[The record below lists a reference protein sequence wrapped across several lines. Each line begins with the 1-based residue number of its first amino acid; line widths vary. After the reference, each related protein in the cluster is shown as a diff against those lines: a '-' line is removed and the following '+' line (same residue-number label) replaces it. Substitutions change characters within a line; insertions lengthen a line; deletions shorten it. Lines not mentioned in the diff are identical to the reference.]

1 MNSSRITL
9 LVGVLLSASCVMS
22 LRAGD
27 PESAD
32 PDAAG
37 PGTAE
42 PGAAEAHS
50 ARVPGRVRIFDSDLT
65 SAETS
70 ETPGYVRI
78 IDSWSTSPDE
88 VFRPVTFQE
97 AGPASVAAP
106 IFQGNVNRG
115 RLLFGSPSR
124 SRSLLSTNRRALS
137 QQPGTSVV
145 LGTESRGRQTTD
157 VGQLLGKSS
166 SSLGIA
172 TEKRSPIV
180 TDVRVRGSQ
189 VGQLLASGSYWF
201 PVRSDLDT
209 LLSKI
214 DSSIVE
220 DVIVIKGP
228 YASRYGPGYSFIDF
242 DLKASPRF
250 ENGFEVHGSSSLN
263 YSTNGEQWNGRQ
275 TFWGGDEDYGFRIG
289 YGLRSGVDY
298 ETGDGIKLPSSYKS
312 GDLDFAFGF
321 DLDDNRSLEFQYLR
335 LDQSDVQLPN
345 QINVIDFL
353 ATDSYEVTYTER
365 DGVADL
371 LVFETWFNLTRLQG
385 DSQDSGKRAQI
396 PELDAGNF
404 INSIEGW
411 NTSTGYNLG
420 LTWELDGDQS
430 LTLGTDFRYLM
441 GELNEFGTADFFFNP
456 AGPGAPPI
464 SNFQVPSSYQANP
477 GIYVEHVNPVTSRL
491 TVRTGGRFDWV
502 NMNAET
508 DIDGAETFGDPLDVF
523 VGGAAG
529 VFDQSFELGQGY
541 VTADYQASDY
551 INLNGGLGF
560 GMRAPTMAEMYSNGT
575 FSVIMPQFAFA
586 APFGNP
592 LLKPEKR
599 YQVDLGMTYDD
610 GQSRGGVNA
619 YHAWIIDY
627 ITLDG
632 GFGNVV
638 GSGFQP
644 AYGYTNTD
652 LATLAGFEA
661 FAEQDLNTWFT
672 AFGNLSYTE
681 GRDHR
686 RNGTNYPFSF
696 ATFTANNRSNANQ
709 DEEPLYAI
717 FPLEA
722 RVGLRLTEPT
732 EARWGLEFSARIVD
746 NQDRVARTLLETETS
761 GFTTYDLRGFL
772 QATDAML
779 LVAGV
784 ENLTD
789 KNYQEHLDPRN
800 LSNVF
805 RPGINYYFGAELT
818 Y

>member
-1 MNSSRITL
+1 MS
-9 LVGVLLSASCVMS
+9 LVLIVSASQAS
-22 LRAGD
+22 RLQAD
-27 PESAD
+27 DESPQAVVSNAVSSNSD
-32 PDAAG
+32 ESKE
-37 PGTAE
+37 E
-42 PGAAEAHS
+42 PG
-50 ARVPGRVRIFDSDLT
+50 
-65 SAETS
+65 
-70 ETPGYVRI
+70 YMRI

-88 VFRPVTFQE
+88 VFRPASFQD
-97 AGPASVAAP
+97 AGPAPVAAP
-106 IFQGNVNRG
+106 IFQDNTNRG
-115 RLLFGSPSR
+115 RRLFGSPSG
-124 SRSLLSTNRRALS
+124 SRSLLSANRRSLS
-137 QQPGTSVV
+137 RQPGTNVV
-145 LGTESRGRQTTD
+145 LGTESKGRKTTD
-157 VGQLLGKSS
+157 IGQLLGKSS
-166 SSLGIA
+166 SSIGIA

-180 TDVRVRGSQ
+180 TDVRVRGTQ

-214 DSSIVE
+214 DSSIIQ

-242 DLKASPRF
+242 ELKHTPRY
-250 ENGFEVHGSSSLN
+250 ENGFEVHGSSSIN
-263 YSTNGEQWNGRQ
+263 YATNGEQWNGRQ
-275 TFWGGDEDYGFRIG
+275 TFWGGDEDYGFRVG

-298 ETGDGIKLPSSYKS
+298 ETGDGVKLPSSYKS

-321 DLDDNRSLEFQYLR
+321 DLDDDRSIEFQYLR

-371 LVFETWFNLTRLQG
+371 LVFESWFNLTRLQG

-396 PELDAGNF
+396 PELDQENF
-404 INSIEGW
+404 INFIEGW
-411 NTSTGYNLG
+411 NSSAGFNLA
-420 LTWELDGDQS
+420 LTWDMDGGQT

-441 GELNEFGTADFFFNP
+441 QELNEFSDADFFFGNP
-456 AGPGAPPI
+456 PL
-464 SNFQVPSSYQANP
+464 SNFQLPSSYQSDA
-477 GIYVEHVNPVTSRL
+477 GIFIEHVNPVTDRL
-491 TVRTGGRFDWV
+491 TIRSGGRFDWV
-502 NMNAET
+502 NSNAET
-508 DIDGAETFGDPLDVF
+508 DADGALLFGSPTLEEF
-523 VGGAAG
+523 IGGAPG
-529 VFDQSFELGQGY
+529 VFDQSFELGQGFI
-541 VTADYQASDY
+541 TTEYQACDHITLTS
-551 INLNGGLGF
+551 GLGF

-575 FSVIMPQFAFA
+575 FSTIMPQFALT

-599 YQVDLGMTYDD
+599 YQVDLGMAYDYGD
-610 GQSRGGVNA
+610 KRGGVNA

-632 GFGNVV
+632 GFGNMV
-638 GSGFQP
+638 GTAFQP

-672 AFGNLSYTE
+672 AFGTMSFTE
-681 GRDHR
+681 GRDHK

-696 ATFTANNRSNANQ
+696 ATFTANERSNAVQ

-732 EARWGLEFSARIVD
+732 TGQYGLEFSARIVD
-746 NQDRVARTLLETETS
+746 NQDRIARTLLETETA
-761 GFTTYDLRGFL
+761 GFTTYDLRGFI
-772 QATDAML
+772 QATDSLL
-779 LVAGV
+779 LVGGV

-789 KNYQEHLDPRN
+789 KNYQEHFDPRN
-800 LSNVF
+800 LANVF
-805 RPGINYYFGAELT
+805 RPGINYYFGAELV